1 MNDIELPPTYPMYFA
16 FGEQGGYVRKAL
28 NVGELP
34 HALRQNALKLA
45 ADVLGIEYIQYG
57 VPIYRTLGLTKSD
70 LDTDKRQ
77 WLRFTGETLPLALF
91 WEENNI
97 EEEA

>member
-1 MNDIELPPTYPMYFA
+1 MNEVALPPTYPMYFA
-16 FGEQGGYVRKAL
+16 FGEQGSYVRKAL

-34 HALRQNALKLA
+34 HALRKPALEQA
-45 ADVLGIEYIQYG
+45 ADVLDIEYIQYG
-57 VPIYRTLGLTKSD
+57 VPIYQTLGLTKSE
-70 LDTDKRQ
+70 LDADKRQ

-91 WEENNI
+91 WEESNL